1 MRTMNRF
8 LFSVMTLLFC
18 GIMQMTAQTDPS
30 KAPAFAYQSSMP
42 KDSCHYVVAKDGSG
56 DFKTVQEAIDAV
68 PDFRKKVTRIYICK
82 GVYKEKIVIAQSKQL
97 VALYGEDGAVLS
109 YDDHAN
115 TLNAF
120 GEKKGTS
127 GSSSIYI
134 YGSDFY
140 AENIT
145 FQNTAGPVG
154 QAVACFVAGDRVHF
168 RKCRFLGFQDTL
180 YTWGKISRQYYE
192 NCYIE
197 GTVDFIFGAS
207 TAVFNRCQIHSKTAG
222 YVTAPSTW
230 QTTKYGYVFY
240 NCRLTAEPG
249 LEDTVYLSRPWRPYG
264 QAVFIHCHL
273 GSHIRPEGWDPWGK
287 ESNKLTAFYAEYQN
301 EGPGADISKRVEWS
315 HQLPNLR
322 GYTMQEVL
330 AGSDG
335 WAPYR

>member
-1 MRTMNRF
+1 
-8 LFSVMTLLFC
+8 MTLKKLTKTIIVLLLSVC
-18 GIMQMTAQTDPS
+18 ATSLYAQTDPS

-97 VALYGEDGAVLS
+97 VALYGEDGTVLS

-154 QAVACFVAGDRVHF
+154 QAVACFVAGDRAHF

-180 YTWGKISRQYYE
+180 YTWGKQSRQYYDE
-192 NCYIE
+192 CYIE

-207 TAVFNRCQIHSKTAG
+207 TAVFHRCQIHSKTKG
-222 YVTAPSTW
+222 
-230 QTTKYGYVFY
+230 
-240 NCRLTAEPG
+240 
-249 LEDTVYLSRPWRPYG
+249 YLSLRQSASACSSQSPFS
-264 QAVFIHCHL
+264 ACLFTSASIFI
-273 GSHIRPEGWDPWGK
+273 
-287 ESNKLTAFYAEYQN
+287 
-301 EGPGADISKRVEWS
+301 V
-315 HQLPNLR
+315 
-322 GYTMQEVL
+322 M
-330 AGSDG
+330 
-335 WAPYR
+335 